1 MTRDDLRLGSVL
13 KDLNGCEHVV
23 IRFEGP
29 FIVTSYGSGENWLVE
44 SHLKYET
51 LVQY

>member
-1 MTRDDLRLGSVL
+1 MTREALRIGSKL
-13 KDLNGCEHVV
+13 KDMNGQEHTV

-29 FIVTSYGSGENWLVE
+29 FIVTTYGSGENWLVE
-44 SHLKYET
+44 SHLKHEI